1 MHDLKK
7 SRWILKKEKAFQEEA
22 YEIFLFLWRVLLPY
36 QPIRE
41 ITLGS
46 GSPL

>member
-22 YEIFLFLWRVLLPY
+22 YEIFLFLWRVLPPY

-46 GSPL
+46 GSSL